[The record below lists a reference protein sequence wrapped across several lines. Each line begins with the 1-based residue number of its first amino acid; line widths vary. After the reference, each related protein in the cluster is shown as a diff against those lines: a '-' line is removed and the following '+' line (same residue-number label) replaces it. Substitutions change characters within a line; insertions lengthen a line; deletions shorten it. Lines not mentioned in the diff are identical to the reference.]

1 MQTATAA
8 SDGAMP
14 GRGRRNPERQFIEF
28 VKKAPARDTES
39 RAGYKSHPEPEGGMQ
54 RDGGGNHS
62 RASAS
67 TGSRRAALRAGSQ
80 PLSMPMA
87 HAHATAAANVVVEKT
102 TETCGTN
109 VATSQPMA

>member
-1 MQTATAA
+1 MQTATAT
-8 SDGAMP
+8 SDGARP
-14 GRGRRNPERQFIEF
+14 GGGRKNPERQFIES
-28 VKKAPARDTES
+28 VKKTPARDTES

-62 RASAS
+62 RARAS

-87 HAHATAAANVVVEKT
+87 QAQATAAANVFGEKT
-102 TETCGTN
+102 TET
-109 VATSQPMA
+109 